1 MEVAKAS
8 HVTAAVRKAT
18 SPETAQ
24 VVVVAEVEEV
34 DMAAEGPTCAE
45 ISRRATVAM
54 VTDADSSTERMMTEG
69 KAAGEEVEEECA
81 DSTKVDT
88 APTEIVADSP
98 TVMEATQAEET
109 EADAEVDVEEVMSA
123 TTAAKLAIS
132 QETAPRMMVVM
143 IGVEAVAEVE
153 EVKNATSVGEWV
165 TSHISAETTIT
176 AAIGKVVT
184 EREASATSTRR
195 ETAAMVIVVGLS
207 MRVAVRVEAHEADQG
222 QEIDRECGG

>member
-109 EADAEVDVEEVMSA
+109 EAEVDVEEVMSA

-143 IGVEAVAEVE
+143 IGVAEVE

>member
-24 VVVVAEVEEV
+24 VVAEVEEV

-54 VTDADSSTERMMTEG
+54 VTDADSSTERIMTEG

-109 EADAEVDVEEVMSA
+109 EAEVDVEEVMSA

-143 IGVEAVAEVE
+143 IGVEAEVE

-176 AAIGKVVT
+176 AAIDKVVT

>member
-109 EADAEVDVEEVMSA
+109 EAEVDVEEVMSA

>member
-109 EADAEVDVEEVMSA
+109 EAEVDVEEVMSA

-153 EVKNATSVGEWV
+153 EVKNATIVGEWV

-176 AAIGKVVT
+176 AAIDKVVT

>member
-24 VVVVAEVEEV
+24 VVVLAEVEEV

-109 EADAEVDVEEVMSA
+109 EAEVDVEEVMSA

>member
-24 VVVVAEVEEV
+24 VVVVVAEVEEV

-109 EADAEVDVEEVMSA
+109 EAEVDVEEVMSA

-143 IGVEAVAEVE
+143 IGVEAEVE

>member
-109 EADAEVDVEEVMSA
+109 EAEVDVEEVMSA

-143 IGVEAVAEVE
+143 IGVEAEVE

>member
-24 VVVVAEVEEV
+24 VVVAEVEEV

-109 EADAEVDVEEVMSA
+109 EAEVDVEEVMSA

-143 IGVEAVAEVE
+143 IGVEAEVE

>member
-24 VVVVAEVEEV
+24 VVVAEVEEV

-109 EADAEVDVEEVMSA
+109 EAEVDVEEVMSA

>member
-109 EADAEVDVEEVMSA
+109 EAEVDVEEVMSA

-132 QETAPRMMVVM
+132 QETAQNIKGQMDSR
-143 IGVEAVAEVE
+143 G
-153 EVKNATSVGEWV
+153 G
-165 TSHISAETTIT
+165 
-176 AAIGKVVT
+176 GG
-184 EREASATSTRR
+184 RR
-195 ETAAMVIVVGLS
+195 
-207 MRVAVRVEAHEADQG
+207 G
-222 QEIDRECGG
+222 QECYKCGRMGHKSYQCRDNYNSRDRQGGDRKRGVCY

>member
-69 KAAGEEVEEECA
+69 KAAGEEVEDECA

-109 EADAEVDVEEVMSA
+109 EAEVDVEEVMSA

-143 IGVEAVAEVE
+143 IGVEAEVE